1 MKKVALIAA
10 REFIAAVANKGFV
23 IGLLLMPVVVAVL
36 AFVGPR
42 VMNAS
47 STQISGEVAIIDPT
61 GAVVAELKQALDPA
75 AIARRRTEATARAL
89 ANAPAAV
96 RGVVGTSGTAIDT
109 VLLGTPKLNI
119 IEREPATDVQ
129 REKAWLTAPSTGA
142 RHLALVVVHQDA
154 VEAASGSDFGSYDV
168 YVPPNLD
175 ERVESTLYEGF
186 RDAVLTA
193 RIRGRQLDRA
203 QVETVMR
210 VTRPTS
216 VTVTADN
223 ERRTNV
229 GFNRS
234 LPFIFGGLL
243 VFGIMIGGQTL
254 LTSLIEEKS
263 SRVVEVLL
271 SAVSPLE
278 LMAGKILGQMAV
290 SMLVLAL
297 YLGAGLALLTSFAMI
312 GLLDPMLIVY
322 LLIFFVI
329 SYLVFAAAFGA
340 VGAAVNEMR
349 EAQSLMT
356 PVMLALMSPW
366 MLGPMIAREPNS
378 TFAVAVSFIPPV
390 NTFAMMTRLASS
402 SPPPAWQVWATV
414 AVGLASAFAVTWFAA
429 KVFKVGL
436 LMHGKAPNLSTLV
449 RWAREA

>member
-10 REFIAAVANKGFV
+10 REFVAAVANRGFV

-42 VMNAS
+42 VMSAS
-47 STQISGEVAIIDPT
+47 STQISGEVAVIDPT
-61 GAVVAELKQALDPA
+61 GAVVAELKGALEPI
-75 AIARRRTEATARAL
+75 AIARRRSEATARAL

-109 VLLGTPKLNI
+109 VLAGTPKLNLL
-119 IEREPATDVQ
+119 ERPPSADVQ
-129 REKAWLTAPSTGA
+129 REKTWLTTPSTGA
-142 RHLALVVVHQDA
+142 RHLALVVVHPDA
-154 VEAASGSDFGSYDV
+154 VEAASGSDFGSYDI

-175 ERVESTLYEGF
+175 ERVENTLFEGF
-186 RDAVLTA
+186 REAVLTA
-193 RIRGRQLDRA
+193 RIRGRHLDRE

-210 VTRPTS
+210 VARPTS
-216 VTVTADN
+216 VTVTAGN

-229 GFNRS
+229 GFNRT

-290 SMLVLAL
+290 SLLVLAL
-297 YLGAGLALLTSFAMI
+297 YIGAGLALLTSFAMI

-322 LLIFFVI
+322 LVIFFLI
-329 SYLVFAAAFGA
+329 SYLLFAAAFGA

-356 PVMLALMSPW
+356 PVMLSLMSPW
-366 MLGPMIAREPNS
+366 MLGPFIAREPNS
-378 TFAVAVSFIPPV
+378 TFAVVLSFLPPV

-414 AVGLASAFAVTWFAA
+414 VVGLASAFAIIWFAA

>member
-1 MKKVALIAA
+1 MKKVALIAG

-47 STQISGEVAIIDPT
+47 STQISGEVAVIDPT
-61 GAVVAELKQALDPA
+61 GAVVAELKTALEPT
-75 AIARRRTEATARAL
+75 AIARRRSEATARAL

-109 VLLGTPKLNI
+109 VLAGTPNLTI
-119 IEREPATDVQ
+119 VERDPSADVQ
-129 REKAWLTAPSTGA
+129 REKAWLMAPSTGA
-142 RHLALVVVHQDA
+142 RHLALVVVHPDA
-154 VEAASGSDFGSYDV
+154 VEAKTGSDFGSYDV

-175 ERVESTLYEGF
+175 DRVEGALYEGF
-186 RDAVLTA
+186 REAVLTA

-216 VTVTADN
+216 VTVTAEN

-356 PVMLALMSPW
+356 PVMLTLMSPW

-402 SPPPAWQVWATV
+402 SPPPAWQVWTTV

>member
-1 MKKVALIAA
+1 MKKVALIAG

-47 STQISGEVAIIDPT
+47 STQISGEVAVIDPT
-61 GAVVAELKQALDPA
+61 GAVVAELKKALDPE
-75 AIARRRTEATARAL
+75 AIARRRSEATARAL

-96 RGVVGTSGTAIDT
+96 RGVVGTSGTAIDR
-109 VLLGTPKLNI
+109 VLAGAPKLNI
-119 IEREPATDVQ
+119 IEREPSAEVQ
-129 REKAWLTAPSTGA
+129 REKSWLTAPPNGA
-142 RHLALVVVHQDA
+142 RHLALVVVQPDA
-154 VEAASGSDFGSYDV
+154 VEAATGSDFGSYDV

-175 ERVESTLYEGF
+175 ERVENTLYEGF
-186 RDAVLTA
+186 REAVLTA

-216 VTVTADN
+216 VTVTADD

-436 LMHGKAPNLSTLV
+436 LMHGKAPNMSTLV